1 MPEQSVAQTEAE
13 PQAVVVADRD
23 GIIREWSPAAERI
36 FGYSTAEAIGQ
47 TLDLIVP
54 EEERAD
60 HWHSY
65 RHSYRHVMATNIINY
80 TPDHILD
87 VEGMRRDGSRVPLDA
102 MLTATHDAF
111 GRIITVTAILR
122 ESGIA
127 SPRSDGTA

>member
-1 MPEQSVAQTEAE
+1 MSVMPEQSVAQTEAE

-65 RHSYRHVMATNIINY
+65 RHVMATNIKL
-80 TPDHILD
+80 H
-87 VEGMRRDGSRVPLDA
+87 S
-102 MLTATHDAF
+102 
-111 GRIITVTAILR
+111 
-122 ESGIA
+122 
-127 SPRSDGTA
+127 